1 MNNEYS
7 TRLKELLK
15 SMNRLDLFT
24 FDYDEFVLKF
34 NKLNDKY
41 NNRLIIEVSN
51 DMNILE
57 EFYSI

>member
-34 NKLNDKY
+34 NKLYDKY